1 MQVRIDL
8 HIGHPPRFSSLLQ
21 PAAVCLN
28 VWPLI
33 KYGILLNFSLTTGL
47 VGMKDPGRG
56 KKLIS
61 RPQFEGASDRGCTK
75 KLILERIE
83 IAFNPSVTWQLFFG
97 FLLYARDC
105 VHMQWIKLETCWTVT
120 IDDVLRAPCHGDWKT
135 FWGRNENYLEI
146 VILYINFS
154 LSVLKKV

>member
-83 IAFNPSVTWQLFFG
+83 IAFNPSVT
-97 FLLYARDC
+97 
-105 VHMQWIKLETCWTVT
+105 
-120 IDDVLRAPCHGDWKT
+120 
-135 FWGRNENYLEI
+135 
-146 VILYINFS
+146 
-154 LSVLKKV
+154 